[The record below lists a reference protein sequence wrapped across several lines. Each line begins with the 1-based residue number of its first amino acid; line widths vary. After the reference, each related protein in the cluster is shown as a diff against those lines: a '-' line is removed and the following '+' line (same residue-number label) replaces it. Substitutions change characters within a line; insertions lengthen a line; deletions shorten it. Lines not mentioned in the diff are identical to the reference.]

1 MTLPTTPVPA
11 SIPMPAD
18 MTVEDILGGA
28 PKAAATAEAAA
39 AAAAT
44 ATGKPGPAATTNSD
58 MAKVAEALGV
68 KVTPGQD
75 VTAALTPMLDLIAKS
90 GAAQEQSQLLQQQQT
105 QPQYANTPQVV
116 QGLDLQ
122 TQQGAPAPAPEID
135 LKFDD
140 VDLGDADP
148 KIQKAFQAL
157 AGKSQKAIAALA
169 QEAQKARQEAV
180 NASAQFAES
189 AKQAQINE
197 QQSIANQAIQY
208 LDGLASPEFG
218 VGQNRT
224 MAQTLASEQVMRQ
237 TGLLI
242 RGLNQYGQTMPIEQV
257 VSAAI
262 VSTGRQLPAAQ
273 QAPAPAAGL
282 APVPAAAGLGAAPL
296 PAVSGSAGPPG
307 SMMSDPEYMA
317 GARAILAR

>member
-1 MTLPTTPVPA
+1 
-11 SIPMPAD
+11 
-18 MTVEDILGGA
+18 
-28 PKAAATAEAAA
+28 
-39 AAAAT
+39 
-44 ATGKPGPAATTNSD
+44 
-58 MAKVAEALGV
+58 
-68 KVTPGQD
+68 
-75 VTAALTPMLDLIAKS
+75 MLDLIAKS

-140 VDLGDADP
+140 VDLGDAD
-148 KIQKAFQAL
+148 
-157 AGKSQKAIAALA
+157 AALA

-262 VSTGRQLPAAQ
+262 LSTGRQLPAAQ

-282 APVPAAAGLGAAPL
+282 APVPAAAGLSAAPL